1 MFVVASSAVVGFLSV
16 LIGRWL
22 HLDYSAKLWAMTFV
36 LVVMV
41 RTFSNLFTI
50 SPRRFGL
57 YWLADQYF
65 GAYMSAC
72 RFVTE
77 DSPRAS
83 AGTAA
88 RDVACC
94 TILFPRIAV

>member
-41 RTFSNLFTI
+41 RTVC
-50 SPRRFGL
+50 SPLSLTCSQFL
-57 YWLADQYF
+57 TVNNKQSSSMWTQTVSPPCCDPF
-65 GAYMSAC
+65 MSSSGC
-72 RFVTE
+72 R
-77 DSPRAS
+77 DSIELCEVV
-83 AGTAA
+83 AGS
-88 RDVACC
+88 
-94 TILFPRIAV
+94 

>member
-41 RTFSNLFTI
+41 SLSWGHEPSAVPAEARSA
-50 SPRRFGL
+50 
-57 YWLADQYF
+57 LANPLH
-65 GAYMSAC
+65 ACSAS
-72 RFVTE
+72 T
-77 DSPRAS
+77 
-83 AGTAA
+83 TQH
-88 RDVACC
+88 
-94 TILFPRIAV
+94 